1 MSNRSVWEQIEM
13 PKFPFASGEINT
25 DVLVIGGG
33 IVGLLTAYKLQKSG
47 VSCVVAESDRIC
59 GGVTSGTTAKV
70 TFQHGLIY
78 QKILQ
83 EYGAEKAK
91 MYLEANKNALKNIAA
106 LCRDIDCDFQK
117 VDSYI
122 YSLNDRAALEREIRA
137 LEKIGFSAELC
148 DNIELPFSTAGA
160 VKFKKQAQF
169 QPLKFL
175 RGIIDQMR
183 EPNGKVRVFEYT
195 RIIDLKGN
203 TALSK
208 NAKITADKI
217 VVATHFPFVNTHGSY
232 FLKLYQSRSNVIALE
247 NAPNVHGIYMD
258 ADTNGLSFR
267 NFGDLLLIGGGAH
280 KTGEPCRL
288 GELKAFAEENYPNSP
303 IKFSWGAQDCMSL
316 DGIPYIGNYSKL
328 TPNMYVAAGFNKWGM
343 TSAMAAAEI
352 IRGKILGKEEPYT
365 EVFSPSRSILKKQL
379 WINSANAVKNLL
391 TPTAPRC
398 PHMGCA
404 LKRNRAE
411 HSWDCPCHGSRFTED
426 GKLLDNPANGDL
438 HNP

>member
-1 MSNRSVWEQIEM
+1 MSNRSVWEHTKM
-13 PKFPFASGEINT
+13 PEFPSASGEIKT
-25 DVLVIGGG
+25 DILVIGGG
-33 IVGLLTAYKLQKSG
+33 IFGLLTAYELQKNE

-78 QKILQ
+78 QKILR

-91 MYLEANKNALKNIAA
+91 MYLEANKNALKNIAS
-106 LCRDIDCDFQK
+106 LCRNIECGFQM

-122 YSLNDRAALEREIRA
+122 YSQNDRAALEREIKA

-148 DNIELPFSTAGA
+148 NNVELPFTTAGA
-160 VKFKKQAQF
+160 VRFKNQAQF
-169 QPLKFL
+169 EPLKFL
-175 RGIIDQMR
+175 RGVIDQMIK
-183 EPNGKVRVFEYT
+183 PNGNVRIFEHT

-203 TALSK
+203 VALSK
-208 NAKITADKI
+208 NAKITAEKI
-217 VVATHFPFVNTHGSY
+217 IVATHFPFVNTHGSY

-258 ADTNGLSFR
+258 ANTNGLSFR
-267 NFGDLLLIGGGAH
+267 NFDDMLLIGGGAH
-280 KTGEPCRL
+280 KTGEQCRL
-288 GELKAFAEENYPNSP
+288 SELESFAAKNYPNSL

-328 TPNMYVAAGFNKWGM
+328 TPNMYVATGFNKWGM

-352 IRGKILGKEEPYT
+352 IRGKILGKEEPYA

-398 PHMGCA
+398 PHLGCA
-404 LKRNRAE
+404 LKRNSAE

-426 GKLLDNPANGDL
+426 GKLLDNPANKNL
-438 HNP
+438 RMP